1 MVCVQDI
8 VCRDQHRVNT
18 RTHEGS
24 QVRDLAALGDV
35 DASKGRGRL
44 DQDVAALG
52 RFVRIVEEVVEP

>member
-8 VCRDQHRVNT
+8 VCRDQHRVST

-35 DASKGRGRL
+35 NAGKGRGRL
-44 DQDVAALG
+44 DQDVAALS
-52 RFVRIVEEVVEP
+52 RFVRVVEEVVKP